1 MGLMAWEGLY
11 VLFTVDDVTPAERKV
26 LTDPST
32 DMALAVGPVFVTQT
46 NPTHHFFN
54 PTHRQLNI
62 PDPIQPIDD
71 KYSVAYHHKCNF
83 TKYLIV

>member
-32 DMALAVGPVFVTQT
+32 DMALAVGPVFVTQS
-46 NPTHHFFN
+46 NPSMT
-54 PTHRQLNI
+54 NI
-62 PDPIQPIDD
+62 PLRTITNVISQ
-71 KYSVAYHHKCNF
+71 NTLLF
-83 TKYLIV
+83 NL